1 MSPGRGL
8 PDLGSFRGQFFRGFF
23 VGIFDTTVLTPRPWE
38 LRVSSMRE
46 DDPTATD
53 LYAALGEIQS
63 CDECPIGSNVDMEFA
78 RRAVNAHDALVEAL
92 EAVAFSLRLERRSL
106 DGTTTSELVCN
117 RCGHLAIEHLPA
129 TCEVAAAL
137 HLAGRMP

>member
-1 MSPGRGL
+1 MS
-8 PDLGSFRGQFFRGFF
+8 
-23 VGIFDTTVLTPRPWE
+23 IFDTTVLTPRPWE

-53 LYAALGEIQS
+53 LYTALGEIQA

-78 RRAVNAHDALVEAL
+78 KRAVNAYDALVEAL
-92 EAVAFSLRLERRSL
+92 EAVAFTLRVERKNL

-117 RCGHLAIEHLPA
+117 RCGHLATEHLPA

-137 HLAGRMP
+137 QLVGRST